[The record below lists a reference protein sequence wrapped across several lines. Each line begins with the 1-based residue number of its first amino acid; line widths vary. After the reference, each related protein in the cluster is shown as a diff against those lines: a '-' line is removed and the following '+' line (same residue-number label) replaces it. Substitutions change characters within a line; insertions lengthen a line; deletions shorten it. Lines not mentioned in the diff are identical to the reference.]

1 MPVRRRRQP
10 KRAKRK
16 GNRRGRARIG
26 TGNRAQMKPYKFVYK
41 LAPQVLVSSQT
52 APSAIAMSTAS
63 GAGLLPVTGG
73 TTPGGTISVQTSA
86 SLGLPGY
93 VDFGI
98 GQSFQ
103 LADCA
108 NFAALANRF
117 DAYKIDRITLDLQWL
132 NNISAVNSGGCL
144 PTFWFAFDQDDST
157 TPVLP
162 STVTGIVGAR
172 KWQPTSSKTNFK
184 FSFKPS
190 NLVNLRTVTAGTA
203 GSTQLI
209 MPKGYINC
217 GVPNATHMGL
227 KMYCTDWYAPGAGVV
242 NCLRFNWTYHVSYR
256 SPIDCR

>member
-26 TGNRAQMKPYKFVYK
+26 TGNRAQMRPYKFVYK
-41 LAPQVLVSSQT
+41 LTPQVLLSSQT
-52 APSAIAMSTAS
+52 VANSIAMQTT
-63 GAGLLPVTGG
+63 AGLLPVTGG
-73 TTPGGTISVQTSA
+73 NTPGGTISVQTSA
-86 SLGLPGY
+86 SLGIGNF

-98 GQSFQ
+98 GQSFA
-103 LADCA
+103 LSDCA

-132 NNISAVNSGGCL
+132 NNVSVPNAGGCL
-144 PTFWFAFDQDDST
+144 PTFWFAYDQDDAT
-157 TPVLP
+157 IPVNVG
-162 STVTGIVGAR
+162 TVTGIVGAR
-172 KWQPTSSKTNFK
+172 RWSPTSSKTHFR

-190 NLVNLRTVTAGTA
+190 NLVNLRTVTAGVA
-203 GSTQLI
+203 GATQLV

-217 GVPNATHMGL
+217 GTPNATHMGL
-227 KMYCTDWYAPGAGVV
+227 KMYCTDWYASGAL
-242 NCLRFNWTYHVSYR
+242 NIINALRFNWTYHVSYR